1 VEDASTGGYGFLS
14 LQGRKFED
22 SMVELIQLVDESL
35 ARHGFA
41 SLLQTERDVRLESSL
56 GSRLLAETAET
67 TKDPS
72 APNWAKAPG
81 VGKTSLSPSRS

>member
-1 VEDASTGGYGFLS
+1 ML
-14 LQGRKFED
+14 
-22 SMVELIQLVDESL
+22 ELIQLVDESL

-41 SLLQTERDVRLESSL
+41 SLLQTGRDVRLESSL
-56 GSRLLAETAET
+56 GSRLLAETAETTAET

>member
-1 VEDASTGGYGFLS
+1 
-14 LQGRKFED
+14 
-22 SMVELIQLVDESL
+22 MVELIQLVDESL

-67 TKDPS
+67 TKHPS
-72 APNWAKAPG
+72 APNWANAPDDPSG
-81 VGKTSLSPSRS
+81 NRISLVMEQLDVVRVANE

>member
-1 VEDASTGGYGFLS
+1 
-14 LQGRKFED
+14 
-22 SMVELIQLVDESL
+22 MVELIQLVDESL

-41 SLLQTERDVRLESSL
+41 SLLQAGRDVRLESSL

-72 APNWAKAPG
+72 APNWANAPG
-81 VGKTSLSPSRS
+81 VGKTSLPPSRS